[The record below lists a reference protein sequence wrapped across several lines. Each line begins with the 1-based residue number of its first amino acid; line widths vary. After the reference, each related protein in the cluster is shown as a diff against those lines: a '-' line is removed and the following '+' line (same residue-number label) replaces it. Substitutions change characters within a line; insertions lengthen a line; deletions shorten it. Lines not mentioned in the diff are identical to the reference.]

1 MDKEQLWER
10 FAATGRVEDYLTYCG
25 VTPPKEASPY
35 GTEDRRTDRPGE
47 QQRGGS

>member
-25 VTPPKEASPY
+25 VTPPKEAH
-35 GTEDRRTDRPGE
+35 GRDERHG
-47 QQRGGS
+47 QQTLR

>member
-1 MDKEQLWER
+1 MEEDRLWER

-25 VTPPKEASPY
+25 VIPPKEEPR

-47 QQRGGS
+47 QQRRGG